1 MSIILDNI
9 SYCYDNN
16 TNNKR
21 KALNKVSL
29 KIDDGEMVGI
39 IGHTGSGKSTL
50 VQHLNGLIK
59 ATNGAY
65 YYNGEEVYSDNY
77 DLKKL
82 RNKVGL
88 VFQYPEYQLFEETVI
103 KDVSYGPTML
113 GLEQLEIQLRAF
125 ESLKLVGIDDDYLDA
140 SPMELSGGQKR
151 KVAIAGVL
159 AMKPDVLVLDE
170 PTAGLD
176 PVSRKELL
184 DLVRNLHKETGMTVI
199 IVSHSMEDMAE
210 YVDRLIV
217 MNKGIIKYDYTPQN
231 VFENYEELKQIGLDV
246 PQTAK
251 LINELRNI
259 GYLIP
264 NSDYTI
270 DDTVR
275 VVTEYVRKMEND
287 KWLEI
292 LQ

>member
-1 MSIILDNI
+1 MTVLSIILDNI
-9 SYCYDNN
+9 SYYYDSNSSE
-16 TNNKR
+16 KK
-21 KALNKVSL
+21 KALSNINL
-29 KIDDGEMVGI
+29 KIDDGEMIGI

-59 ATNGAY
+59 ASNGAY
-65 YYNGEEVYSDNY
+65 YYNGEDVYDKDYN
-77 DLKKL
+77 LKNL

-103 KDVSYGPTML
+103 KDVSFGPTMQGIEL
-113 GLEQLEIQLRAF
+113 LEVQLRAF
-125 ESLKLVGIDDDYLDA
+125 ESLKLLGIGEEYIDA

-176 PVSRKELL
+176 PYSRKELL
-184 DLVRNLHKETGMTVI
+184 NIIKGLHRETGMTVV

-217 MNKGIIKYDYTPQN
+217 MNEGRIEY
-231 VFENYEELKQIGLDV
+231 
-246 PQTAK
+246 
-251 LINELRNI
+251 
-259 GYLIP
+259 
-264 NSDYTI
+264 
-270 DDTVR
+270 DDTPEKVFANHTFNKETIPR
-275 VVTEYVRKMEND
+275 ID
-287 KWLEI
+287 KE
-292 LQ
+292 Q